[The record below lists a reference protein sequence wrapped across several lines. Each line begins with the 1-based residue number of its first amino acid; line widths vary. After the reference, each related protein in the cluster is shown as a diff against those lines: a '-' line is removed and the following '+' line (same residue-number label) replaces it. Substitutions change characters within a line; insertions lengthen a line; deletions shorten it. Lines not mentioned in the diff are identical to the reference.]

1 MHCLYHV
8 PRENRSLGI
17 LTSARWNYFAIDLV
31 LWRTSITS
39 SRLDK
44 ELNES
49 SHERER
55 EREISVPK
63 SFKWLSFFFDKID

>member
-8 PRENRSLGI
+8 PRQNRSLGI

-55 EREISVPK
+55 GREISVPK
-63 SFKWLSFFFDKID
+63 SFKWLSFFL

>member
-8 PRENRSLGI
+8 PRQNRSLGI

-55 EREISVPK
+55 ERGREISVPK
-63 SFKWLSFFFDKID
+63 SFKWLSFFL